1 MNKILAVLLLA
12 TLSALSALP
21 AFAVTSRTITKTF
34 LNSGND
40 NANGTVSLMLTNRCT
55 DKNDNVPT
63 YPSAISVS
71 VVNGAFS
78 RQLQVTTVCK
88 ELPQPLYK
96 VTMVFNGDTVN
107 RVEYWTVLPSSDII
121 VYDFPPAGF
130 ANIVA
135 PLALGNNGIEC
146 PGCLT
151 SGGSYANPAWLTSL
165 DAAKLTGTVNP
176 ARLPSEAVVTTGT
189 YSNPSWITALNADK
203 LTSGTV
209 AVARYHSSV
218 LLDTGTYSNPSWI
231 TALDGAKIT
240 SGTVANARTTGTSAA
255 TADTLALRD
264 GNGDVTYRYA
274 NATRFIATERVT
286 SPEFVG
292 LVIGNTSTATA
303 LAANG
308 ANCSAGQFPL
318 GVDAGGVAESCTA
331 LPTTISGTANQIS
344 ASGSTGAI
352 TLSIPNNPTLPGTTS
367 GTFSGPLTGN
377 ASTATVLAANGANCS
392 AGQFP
397 LGVDASGASESC
409 TALPT
414 SISGTANQITASTS
428 TGAIT
433 LSLPATITGLS
444 NVTST
449 GFTGALTGNASTATA
464 LAVNPA
470 DCGSNE
476 FATSIGASGDLGCAQ
491 PSASNLSNGV
501 TGSGVLVLATSP
513 SLTTPALGVATATS
527 INGTTIPSNKTL
539 VVTTDTLAVLA
550 ATTSAQLAGVL
561 SDETGGG
568 GVVVFSGSPT
578 ITTPT
583 IASFVNSTH
592 SHQNAVGGGVLDAAA
607 ISTGTISNARTT
619 AASTNTASAIV
630 TRDANGDFAMGTLT
644 SVGNVA
650 LVNTSSSST
659 GVITK
664 GGARFVHNFAYG
676 NNGTVTPSGANTF
689 LGFNAGNFTMG
700 AAATQSYEASFNTGV
715 GEGALLVNGNGF
727 ANTAVGSNSLVSNGS
742 GFNNSAFGTNALNQN
757 TSGYGNAATGAD
769 ALYYN
774 LSGSNNVATGFGAGN
789 FIADGATA
797 NQTPGSSIFIGASTK
812 ALSAGNTNQ
821 IVIGYNATGAG
832 SNSVVLGNSSITKTL
847 LKGNVGIGTDS
858 PAEKL
863 EISGGGLGLANN
875 QYIKF
880 KDSAGSYNT
889 FLYLDNSAT
898 NEFRLQNS
906 VVNGTTRLMIN
917 GGSSK
922 LVVAQQSG
930 SDVFTVLNGGG
941 VGVGTGSPTV
951 SGTGKFHAAGN
962 TLRGIDTLRTP
973 GSASD
978 TCNTGETTHDASYA
992 YFCTAANTWKR
1003 AAIATW

>member
-165 DAAKLTGTVNP
+165 DAAKLTGTVNIG
-176 ARLPSEAVVTTGT
+176 RLPSETVVTTGT
-189 YSNPSWITALNADK
+189 YSNPSWLTALNADK

-318 GVDAGGVAESCTA
+318 GVDASGAAESCTA
-331 LPTTISGTANQIS
+331 LPTTISGTANQI
-344 ASGSTGAI
+344 
-352 TLSIPNNPTLPGTTS
+352 
-367 GTFSGPLTGN
+367 
-377 ASTATVLAANGANCS
+377 
-392 AGQFP
+392 
-397 LGVDASGASESC
+397 
-409 TALPT
+409 
-414 SISGTANQITASTS
+414 TASAS

-433 LSLPATITGLS
+433 LSLPATITGLT

-449 GFTGALTGNASTATA
+449 GFTGALTGNATTATA
-464 LAVNPA
+464 LVANPA

-501 TGSGVLVLATSP
+501 TGSGVLVLGTSP

-568 GVVVFSGSPT
+568 GVVVFSASPT

-592 SHQNAVGGGVLDAAA
+592 SHQNAAGGGVLDAAA

-630 TRDANGDFAMGTLT
+630 TRDANGDFAMGALT
-644 SVGNVA
+644 SAGNVL

-700 AAATQSYEASFNTGV
+700 AAATQSYEASYNTGV
-715 GEGALLVNGNGF
+715 GEGALFVNGNGF
-727 ANTAVGSNSLVSNGS
+727 ANTAVGSNSLVSNGA

-774 LSGSNNVATGFGAGN
+774 TSGSNNVAAGLGAGN
-789 FIADGATA
+789 YIADGATA

-812 ALSAGNTNQ
+812 ALSAGNSNQ

-847 LKGNVGIGTDS
+847 LNGN
-858 PAEKL
+858 
-863 EISGGGLGLANN
+863 
-875 QYIKF
+875 
-880 KDSAGSYNT
+880 
-889 FLYLDNSAT
+889 
-898 NEFRLQNS
+898 
-906 VVNGTTRLMIN
+906 
-917 GGSSK
+917 
-922 LVVAQQSG
+922 
-930 SDVFTVLNGGG
+930 
-941 VGVGTGSPTV
+941 VGVGTTDPGAHALNIFRTGNNQTSIMLEQYGIRAWRIGMPANSGTFAISGTSDNLASAEFAIDSAGNIGSGNISPAPHALYLFRAGNTQTSIMLEQNGIQAWRIGMGANSSKLQISNTSDTLASAQVTIDSSGNFGIGTVSPTV

-992 YFCTAANTWKR
+992 YFCTGTNAWKR
-1003 AAIATW
+1003 VAIATW